1 MNCVW
6 YEKHELGKIDKEVFE
21 QHLKTCPVCQK
32 TVSADERVA
41 NLARTEEPAPLSP
54 WLGTRIEAALEEER
68 ERAEKVRL
76 AWWGRAVPALRFAV
90 VLFVGV
96 VLGVA
101 LWPRLNGVDA
111 KLLADSALER
121 VERRERAYVDAIAE
135 LEERVQ
141 PKLARMDV
149 DLMLLYR
156 DRLETIDAQIAQCR
170 EALEENPASA
180 HIRRYM
186 LAALQDKKETLREL
200 LSSRG

>member
-1 MNCVW
+1 MNCAW
-6 YEKHELGKIDKEVFE
+6 YEKHELGKIDEAAFKE
-21 QHLKTCPVCQK
+21 HLKACPACQK
-32 TVSADERVA
+32 TVLADARLVD
-41 NLARTEEPAPLSP
+41 LARMEEPAPLSP
-54 WLGTRIEAALEEER
+54 WLWTRIEAALEKEGKR
-68 ERAEKVRL
+68 SEKPRI
-76 AWWGRAVPALRFAV
+76 AIWRRAVPALRFAA

-96 VLGVA
+96 ALGVA
-101 LWPRLNGVDA
+101 LWPRLNTGDA

-121 VERRERAYVDAIAE
+121 VERREQAYVNAIAE

-141 PKLARMDV
+141 PKLAQMDV

-170 EALEENPASA
+170 EALEENPANA